1 MRHIS
6 PALLAAFI
14 LAGCA
19 PALQTASLSQPT
31 AAPVAAMR
39 GQVTWRENT
48 PLGAR
53 FSDGLSCELVGLS
66 LPPFASEAEIQTAR
80 QFVPPA
86 ERDARRDSCMIQ
98 RGYSITQEKVCTPA
112 ELQGQAIQIS
122 RTIDFL
128 PPLSAV
134 RCFVPSQGG
143 FVLA

>member
-1 MRHIS
+1 MRHVS
-6 PALLAAFI
+6 PVILAAFI
-14 LAGCA
+14 LAACA

-53 FSDGLSCELVGLS
+53 FSDGLSCELVGLN
-66 LPPFASEAEIQTAR
+66 LPPFASAAEIDAAR

-86 ERDARRDSCMIQ
+86 ERDARRDACMVQ
-98 RGYSITQEKVCTPA
+98 RGYSITQENVCTPA

-122 RTIDFL
+122 RDIDFL
-128 PPLSAV
+128 PPLSAIK
-134 RCFVPSQGG
+134 CFVPSQGG